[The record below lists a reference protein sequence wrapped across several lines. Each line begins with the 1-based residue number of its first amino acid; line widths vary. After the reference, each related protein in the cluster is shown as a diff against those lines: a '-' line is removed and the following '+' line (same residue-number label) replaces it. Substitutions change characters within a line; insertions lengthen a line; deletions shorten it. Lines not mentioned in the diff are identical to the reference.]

1 MGGSPPKPDP
11 QMGEAAKMSAETG
24 RQMLDWMKGQATITN
39 NWAAEDRAR
48 EVGTFRPLQDQFIA
62 EAQTWDS
69 PSRVSARAA
78 EAGADVAIAGRQA
91 AGQRVRQAMA
101 MGVNPNSGRFQNAE
115 GRAATDLALA
125 SAGASNL
132 ARRTVRAEG
141 DARRA
146 QAINLG
152 MGLAVNPGTSMGL
165 SNSAGSSGF
174 GGAMSGYGQQ
184 AGILNNEYQGRLQSW
199 NAQQNSMSGLFG
211 GIGAVLGATNGFGMF
226 PAAWGPSSKEYKE
239 DKKPVKGALDAARS
253 MPVEQWRYK
262 PGIADGGAEP
272 HIGPYAED
280 FQQATGVGDGKTID
294 LMTQMGVTLGA
305 VQELADKVDRIEA
318 KVSGNKKA
326 MAPAMELGVAA

>member
-1 MGGSPPKPDP
+1 MGGSSAPKPDK

-24 RQMLDWMKGQATITN
+24 RQMLDWMKGQASITN
-39 NWAAEDRAR
+39 NWAADDRAR

-62 EAQTWDS
+62 EAQSWDA
-69 PSRVSARAA
+69 PGRVSARAA
-78 EAGADVAIAGRQA
+78 EASADVAIAGRQA

-101 MGVNPNSGRFQNAE
+101 MGVNPNSGRFQSAE
-115 GRAATDLALA
+115 GRASTDLALA

-184 AGILNNEYQGRLQSW
+184 ASILNNEYRGRLESW
-199 NAQQNSMSGLFG
+199 NAQNQSMAGLFG
-211 GIGAVLGATNGFGMF
+211 GLGAIAG
-226 PAAWGPSSKEYKE
+226 AWPSSKEYKK

-253 MPVEQWRYK
+253 MPVEQWSYK
-262 PGIADGGAEP
+262 PGIADGGAQP

-294 LMTQMGVTLGA
+294 IMTQMGVTLGA

-318 KVSGNKKA
+318 KVSGGKKA
-326 MAPAMELGVAA
+326 TAPAMELGIAA